1 MLKDV
6 FDIDSFQSFFEKGG
20 WFSINENLQ
29 SVLNALIN
37 LAFGLIKYLVLALD
51 YVIDKLFSLNIL
63 EGVLPDL
70 FSTADSIYN
79 QLFSVLGILIFTFV
93 IVLSVKDFFEK
104 GISKALIRFGVF
116 TLIYAGSMA
125 FFSDGATKVQQVN
138 TISQNVQGQLVDL
151 TSGSLNSSNQSTT
164 EKLIGSGQ
172 QLDGTSNIRNLIFDE
187 FIIKP
192 YALLNFGK
200 TDLSKEQFELYL
212 VKNGEAF
219 DKVKTDEIAGKIKE
233 DSEKNSYLTSDR
245 MTEKV
250 AVLLNT
256 FVMLVVIGIAVLLI
270 GVANILIQ
278 LLIYGIIFLFPSLF
292 FLALIPNMHHL
303 LKNGFMMLGTL
314 FASKV
319 GIGFGFGLL
328 FSIINLL
335 DSFFVVTNIV
345 TMLVGLFVKVLLGL
359 FIWKNKGQIVRS
371 LTKGKADLKDFSLNR
386 PSFHPRQAF
395 QERHQQR
402 EWQEDQQNRFDE
414 QDYKT
419 RTAENDFLRSGLEL
433 DRAYQQNDLQDN
445 LLVQAGNETVSS
457 EQTPFDQESDES
469 IHEPS
474 STDDL
479 EPTEN
484 IEAAIPTVEKELKQE
499 LQMQTIMQETTLPTE
514 EIDEALLTEH
524 TSFEEAET
532 PLELSMDDPEREPVV
547 EEKPSSSIPEP
558 IYPIPI
564 EQKEAKELKKEI
576 DELRQEAYEE
586 LALSEETAYEAI

>member
-37 LAFGLIKYLVLALD
+37 LAFGLIKYMVLALD
-51 YVIDKLFSLNIL
+51 YVIDKLFSLNLL
-63 EGVLPDL
+63 EGILPDL
-70 FSTADSIYN
+70 FSTAGSIYN
-79 QLFSVLGILIFTFV
+79 QLFSVLGILLFTFV
-93 IVLSVKDFFEK
+93 IVISVKDFFEK

-125 FFSDGATKVQQVN
+125 FFSDGAAKVQEVN

-164 EKLIGSGQ
+164 EKLIGGGQ
-172 QLDGTSNIRNLIFDE
+172 QLDGISNIRNLIFDE
-187 FIIKP
+187 FIIMP
-192 YALLNFGK
+192 YALINFGK
-200 TDLSKEQFELYL
+200 TDITKEQFELYL
-212 VKNGEAF
+212 VKKGEAF
-219 DKVKTDEIAGKIKE
+219 DKAKTKEIEKKINQ
-233 DSEKNSYLTSDR
+233 DSDKNSYLTSDR

-256 FVMLVVIGIAVLLI
+256 FVMLLVIGIAVLLI

-278 LLIYGIIFLFPSLF
+278 LLIYGIIFLFPSLL

-335 DSFFVVTNIV
+335 DSFFVVTNII

-371 LTKGKADLKDFSLNR
+371 LTKGKTDLRDFTFPKSIASKR
-386 PSFHPRQAF
+386 
-395 QERHQQR
+395 QR
-402 EWQEDQQNRFDE
+402 ERKQQEDQQDRLAE
-414 QDYKT
+414 QVYKT
-419 RTAENDFLRSGLEL
+419 QTAENDYLRSGVEL
-433 DRAYQQNDLQDN
+433 DRAYRQNDFQDN
-445 LLVQAGNETVSS
+445 LLVQSGNEASSPESVSFDTEATEPISESVNDPINTRESSNPDSEEEVLSYSESEFETVSMSPS
-457 EQTPFDQESDES
+457 EKQEAFLPVEEMDNGLLYQQ
-469 IHEPS
+469 PS
-474 STDDL
+474 S
-479 EPTEN
+479 
-484 IEAAIPTVEKELKQE
+484 
-499 LQMQTIMQETTLPTE
+499 
-514 EIDEALLTEH
+514 
-524 TSFEEAET
+524 EEAEQYRIDQT
-532 PLELSMDDPEREPVV
+532 EENRDDQIEPSRFTSESQHQPV
-547 EEKPSSSIPEP
+547 
-558 IYPIPI
+558 PI
-564 EQKEAKELKKEI
+564 EPEEAKQLAKEMG
-576 DELRQEAYEE
+576 DLRQENYEDVEVSEEAAYEV
-586 LALSEETAYEAI
+586 I